1 MDQLEQLSKQ
11 ELIELVH
18 IFAKNMLA
26 LDGVWFQSIE
36 AKLGMDEAIEHDQ
49 NAWRIY
55 TAIEAKRIKTFL
67 KLPEKPGINGLK
79 KALDFHFNA
88 FLNQT
93 ETRITEDTLI

>member
-36 AKLGMDEAIEHDQ
+36 TKLGMDEAIEHD
-49 NAWRIY
+49 
-55 TAIEAKRIKTFL
+55 
-67 KLPEKPGINGLK
+67 
-79 KALDFHFNA
+79 
-88 FLNQT
+88 
-93 ETRITEDTLI
+93 